1 MSTQPSLLA
10 IQLLGDFQVTD
21 RHGQQLLAESERLQ
35 ALLAYLVL
43 HSRAPQPRQHV
54 AFLFW
59 PDTQEAQARTNLRNL
74 LHRLRRLLPQAD
86 AFIHADATLIAW
98 RSDGPFVCDALAF
111 DAAVEEAETHLQG
124 GQHQAAEAALR
135 RAVQLYRG
143 DLLPGHYDE
152 WLLPLRERLRQRA
165 FRALEMLTR
174 LLEERQ
180 AWQEAIRYGQT
191 WLRLDP
197 LNEQA
202 YRCLMR
208 LHTAQGNRAAAL
220 QAYHTCVTTLQ
231 RELGVEPDEVTQT
244 LYRQLLQREPG
255 DLPEPTARR
264 PAPLIGRDEAWRRL
278 LGIWRAVRRGQFPP
292 QCVLITGE
300 AGIGKSR
307 LAEEFV
313 QWAKRQNVTTATAH
327 APTSRGPLAF
337 EPVAAW
343 LRSLPPPS
351 LPPAWQVEVARL
363 LPDLL
368 PDVSVQPG
376 PLREAWQR
384 QRFFEALTRA
394 ILSQP
399 QPLLLL
405 LDDAHQ
411 ADEETLEWLHYLFRY
426 DVQARLLLLLTARHD
441 ELAPDHPLSALAH
454 GLQGRGQWTVLPL
467 ARLSPAQTARLAA
480 NLVGHDLP
488 AETAAALYRHTGGT
502 PLFIVEYVNSGLA
515 TLPADAPLPEQARAL
530 LLAHL
535 QQLSPQAHLL
545 AEAAAV
551 LGRSFTT
558 DLLARLT
565 ELDEDRLVRALDELW
580 QRRLFREEGPATYAF
595 SHDKLREA
603 VYEQLGPAR
612 RQALHGQAAQALQ
625 SLSPHDLRGQAF
637 HQEQAGHRQ
646 AALALYVQAARQEMN
661 RFAYHAAREL
671 LHHARTLADDSFTPL
686 LVDIWLL
693 LAEIADVL
701 GQPADAQQAITQAL
715 RLAHTVGAPPQQARA
730 QYVAGLLATKTGQHP
745 EASVYFEQALKLAQ
759 THQDPTLALDILL
772 AWGELSIRCGD
783 MATAR
788 RHFEEARG
796 LARETQAAAQ
806 EAEAL
811 DGLGFIYPALGEP
824 PERAEQALRQ
834 ALALRRAVGDQL
846 GEARALCNLTSLL
859 QSRGAHDQ
867 ALQVGQKA
875 LAQNEAVGYRR
886 GMAAIQGAM
895 GLAAS
900 ALGDFAAATTFLQDA
915 RQTLEV
921 LGDVVGVT
929 ITTANLGLVAERA
942 HHLAEAAH
950 LYREALDLAV
960 DHGAA
965 LFAAIVRH
973 DLARIHVKREAWQEA
988 LALLP
993 AAERYF
999 QETGDRLYTQSCR
1012 TLWGRALLALGQR
1025 PRARELAEGCWQAW
1039 QEGGWSGELLPD
1051 WLWHLADLLAA
1062 LGETQ
1067 RARQV
1072 LAAAYAH
1079 LEEAAAAIQDETR
1092 RRAFFEQVHVHRCIC
1107 EAHADWVRR
1116 AGKKR
1121 EPR

>member
-1 MSTQPSLLA
+1 MSTQTSLLS
-10 IQLLGDFQVTD
+10 IQLLGDFQAID
-21 RHGQQLLAESERLQ
+21 LHGTPLLAESERLQ

-43 HSRAPQPRQHV
+43 HSHTPQSRQHV
-54 AFLFW
+54 AYLFW
-59 PDTQEAQARTNLRNL
+59 PDTSEAQARTNLRNL

-86 AFIHADATLIAW
+86 TFIHADATLIAW
-98 RSDGPFVCDALAF
+98 RPDGPFVCDALEF
-111 DAAVEEAETHLQG
+111 DAAVEEAETRLQDG
-124 GQHQAAEAALR
+124 KTQAAETALR

-143 DLLPGHYDE
+143 DLLPGHYEE
-152 WLLPLRERLRQRA
+152 WLLSLRERFRQRA
-165 FRALEMLTR
+165 FRALELLTR

-180 AWQEAIRYGQT
+180 ERGEAIRYGQT

-197 LNEQA
+197 LNEEA

-208 LHTAQGNRAAAL
+208 LYTAQGNRAAAL

-231 RELGVEPDEVTQT
+231 RELGVEPDEATQA
-244 LYRQLLQREPG
+244 LYHHILRQEPG
-255 DLPEPTARR
+255 RPAESIARR
-264 PAPLIGRDEAWRRL
+264 PSPLVGRDDAWQRL
-278 LGIWRAVRRGQFPP
+278 LQVWQAVRRGQLPP

-307 LAEEFV
+307 LAEELI
-313 QWAKRQNVTTATAH
+313 QWAKRQNATTATAH
-327 APTSRGPLAF
+327 APIPRGHLAF

-343 LRSLPPPS
+343 LRSLPTPS

-384 QRFFEALTRA
+384 QRFFQALTRA
-394 ILSQP
+394 ILCQP

-405 LDDAHQ
+405 LDDAHRV
-411 ADEETLEWLHYLFRY
+411 DEETLEWLYYLFRY
-426 DVQARLLLLLTARHD
+426 DVHARLLLLLTARHD
-441 ELAPDHPLSALAH
+441 DLTPNHPLSALTH
-454 GLQGRGQWTVLPL
+454 ELQGRGQWIPLPL
-467 ARLSPAQTARLAA
+467 APLNPAQTARLAA
-480 NLVGHDLP
+480 HLVGHDLP
-488 AETAAALYRHTGGT
+488 ADVATALHRYTGGT
-502 PLFIVEYVNSGLA
+502 PLFIVEYVNAGLA
-515 TLPADAPLPEQARAL
+515 TLTPDAPLPERARAL

-558 DLLARLT
+558 DLLAHLT
-565 ELDEDRLVRALDELW
+565 DLEDEHLVRALDELW
-580 QRRLFREEGPATYAF
+580 RRRLFREEGPATYAF
-595 SHDKLREA
+595 SHDKLREV
-603 VYEQLGPAR
+603 VYEQLSPER
-612 RQALHGQAAQALQ
+612 RRALHRRAAQALQ
-625 SLSPHDLRGQAF
+625 SVSPHDLRGQAF

-646 AALALYVQAARQEMN
+646 AALDLYVQAARQEME
-661 RFAYHAAREL
+661 RFAYQAAREL
-671 LHHARTLADDSFTPL
+671 LHHARTLADDSLTPIQM
-686 LVDIWLL
+686 DIWVL

-701 GQPADAQQAITQAL
+701 GQQAEAQQAITQAL
-715 RLAHTVGAPPQQARA
+715 RLAHTVWAPRQQARA
-730 QYVAGLLATKTGQHP
+730 QHIAGLLATKTGQHT
-745 EASVYFEQALKLAQ
+745 EAAVYFQQALRLAQ
-759 THQDPTLALDILL
+759 AHHDHAQALDTLL
-772 AWGELSIRCGD
+772 AQGELAIRCGD

-788 RHFEEARG
+788 RHFEEARA

-824 PERAEQALRQ
+824 PEKAEQALRQ

-867 ALQVGQKA
+867 ALHIGEEA
-875 LAQNEAVGYRR
+875 LAQNEAVGNRR
-886 GMAAIQGAM
+886 GIAATQSAM

-900 ALGDFAAATTFLQDA
+900 ALGDFEAATTFLQDA
-915 RQTLEV
+915 RKALKA
-921 LGDVVGVT
+921 LDDVVGVT
-929 ITTANLGLVAERA
+929 IATANLGLVAERA
-942 HHLAEAAH
+942 NHLAEAAH
-950 LYREALDLAV
+950 LYREALELALA
-960 DHGAA
+960 HEAA
-965 LFAAIVRH
+965 LFTAIARH
-973 DLARIHVKREAWQEA
+973 DLARIHIKQGQWREA
-988 LALLP
+988 LGLLSM
-993 AAERYF
+993 AEPYF
-999 QETGDRLYTQSCR
+999 HEMGDRLYAQSCR
-1012 TLWGRALLALGQR
+1012 TLLGRALLALGQQGQ
-1025 PRARELAEGCWQAW
+1025 AQELAEESWQAW

-1067 RARQV
+1067 RAGQM
-1072 LAAAYAH
+1072 LAVAYAH
-1079 LEEAAAAIQDETR
+1079 LEEAAAAIQGEAR
-1092 RRAFFEQVHVHRCIC
+1092 RRAFFERVHVHRCIC